1 MAYAGVTSPLRID
14 GVADG
19 KIANSERVIVRVTEF
34 VDLGGYGV
42 CLGWQAEDDRVYPF
56 NDNVFWFP
64 QTPVAPPSYIF
75 LYTGVGQ
82 TARTTVA
89 GTGEDALVFHWG
101 RPTTIFNVPQV
112 LPILIKREVLG
123 IGQHL

>member
-1 MAYAGVTSPLRID
+1 MAYVGTASPLSIE

-19 KIANSERVIVRVTEF
+19 KIANSERVIIRVTEF
-34 VDLGGYGV
+34 TDLGGYGV
-42 CLGWQAEDDRVYPF
+42 CVGWQAEDQRVYPF

-64 QTPVAPPSYIF
+64 QNWVAPSNYIF

-82 TARTTVA
+82 AARTTVA

-101 RPTTIFNVPQV
+101 RATTIFNVPQV
-112 LPILIKREVLG
+112 LPILVRREVLG
-123 IGQHL
+123 IGHHI